1 MNFKTAA
8 KLSNC
13 LSKDYAESFFRLLV
27 DYRDISASEAASR
40 LNLHINTAKEFLE
53 SLTSVDL
60 VDKKEVYEGKRPYF
74 RYSMTVKR
82 ISIDIDLSSLKRS
95 EQQPEAE
102 NRIREAKVAN
112 ARFITARNGASISS
126 IAVWTGKG
134 RSRNERRINL
144 TAAQGLFLFHLPFP
158 DGEALTAFEIM
169 KKADIDRECYPEI
182 QSVVELL
189 NQYEVIEQEST

>member
-8 KLSNC
+8 LLGNC
-13 LSKDYAESFFRLLV
+13 LSKDYAESFFKLLV

-40 LNLHINTAKEFLE
+40 LDLHINTAKEFLE
-53 SLTSVDL
+53 SLTTVDL

-74 RYSMTVKR
+74 RYSLTANRVR
-82 ISIDIDLSSLKRS
+82 IDLDLSSLRRLGHQS
-95 EQQPEAE
+95 ESES
-102 NRIREAKVAN
+102 RIREAKVAN

-158 DGEALTAFEIM
+158 DGEALTVMDII
-169 KKADIDRECYPEI
+169 KKADIERELMPEI
-182 QSVVELL
+182 QNILELL
-189 NQYEVIEQEST
+189 KQYEVIEQSSE

>member
-1 MNFKTAA
+1 MDFKTAA
-8 KLSNC
+8 KLGNC

-53 SLTSVDL
+53 SLKAVDL

-74 RYSMTVKR
+74 RYSMTASR
-82 ISIDIDLSSLKRS
+82 ISIDLDLSLLKRPEPLQES
-95 EQQPEAE
+95 ES
-102 NRIREAKVAN
+102 RIREAKAAN

-144 TAAQGLFLFHLPFP
+144 TATQGLFLFHLPFP
-158 DGEALTAFEIM
+158 DGEALSVAEII
-169 KKADIDRECYPEI
+169 KKADIERELTPEI
-182 QSVVELL
+182 QDILELL
-189 NQYEVIEQEST
+189 RQYEVIEQSSE